1 MNSKI
6 NELVTLLSPPSFGKW
21 QNSRAFDLHAA
32 VFSSI
37 QRVVYLGSICF
48 QITLLSKCV
57 FLMKVISAD
66 QADINTKDMEDC
78 FGVQMEMVWCREIM
92 NTRELGLRY

>member
-1 MNSKI
+1 
-6 NELVTLLSPPSFGKW
+6 
-21 QNSRAFDLHAA
+21 
-32 VFSSI
+32 
-37 QRVVYLGSICF
+37 
-48 QITLLSKCV
+48 
-57 FLMKVISAD
+57 MKVISSD